1 MVLLNSKQ
9 KKAVCINFQNNSM
22 RIKKSIW
29 VIAIIC
35 LAFTAC
41 KKEPTPPNII
51 VFLADD
57 LGYGDLGCYGNPIIK
72 TPNLDKLAEEGV
84 RMTDCHS
91 GGTVCSP
98 SRSALLTGRN
108 PYRSGFFYIHS
119 KNTYLRKEEVTIA
132 ELLRDKGYE
141 TAFWGKWHLS
151 TLEKD
156 KMDHPGPSEQ
166 GFDYWMATT
175 LNAFGGP
182 KNPKKFIL
190 NGNPLGEVEGWYC
203 DIIVDNAR
211 DWLKNKRNKEKPFF
225 MYVCSHE
232 PHTPIDPP
240 EEYSERYDNPEV
252 DKLEKNIK
260 YGQVARPEKDISAN
274 KKEYYGTV
282 NQLDDAFG
290 RLMNTLEEL
299 ELDENTLVL
308 FTSDNGPE
316 APVTIEES
324 LGTWD
329 DPIRDKCFGT
339 PGELRGMKRFPY
351 EGGHRVPG
359 IVKFPGVIPEG
370 IESDVLFNGCDIL
383 PTLCYLAGAEV
394 PENRNIDGVDAF
406 NAFLNKDLEREK
418 SAIWFYPNHEDTY
431 FRMPQM
437 SMRKDN
443 YTLIGWL
450 PEKPDS
456 INLKQ
461 WIASYDPEKFELYDI
476 STDPSQSNDV
486 SAQHPEIVAGMKTEM
501 TAQWIEMRDEG
512 LAGIKKQK

>member
-1 MVLLNSKQ
+1 MKNIFVLL
-9 KKAVCINFQNNSM
+9 I
-22 RIKKSIW
+22 
-29 VIAIIC
+29 
-35 LAFTAC
+35 LASLLISGGC
-41 KKEPTPPNII
+41 KKETPAPPNII

-57 LGYGDLGCYGNPIIK
+57 LGYGDLGCYGNTIIQ
-72 TPNLDKLAEEGV
+72 TPNIDKLADEGV

-108 PYRSGFFYIHS
+108 PYRSGFFYIHGR
-119 KNTYLRKEEVTIA
+119 NTYLKKEEVTIA
-132 ELLRDKGYE
+132 ELLKGKGYE

-151 TLEKD
+151 TLEKNR
-156 KMDHPGPSEQ
+156 MDHPGPSEQ
-166 GFDYWMATT
+166 GFDYWLGTT
-175 LNAFGGP
+175 LNSFKGP
-182 KNPKKFIL
+182 ENPKKFIR
-190 NGNPLGEVEGWYC
+190 NGQAVGKVEGWYC
-203 DIIVDNAR
+203 DVIVDDAR
-211 DWLKNKRNKEKPFF
+211 EWLKSKRNKEKPFF

-232 PHTPIDPP
+232 PHTPVAPP
-240 EEYSERYDNPEV
+240 EEYSEFYNNSNVEE
-252 DKLEKNIK
+252 LEKEIK
-260 YGQVARPEKDISAN
+260 YGQVARPTKDISEF

-282 NQLDDAFG
+282 HQLDDAFG
-290 RLMNTLEEL
+290 RLMQTLEEL

-316 APVTIEES
+316 TPVTIEES
-324 LGTWD
+324 LGNWD

-370 IESDVLFNGCDIL
+370 TESDVLFNGTDIL
-383 PTLCYLAGAEV
+383 PTLCELVGATV
-394 PENRNIDGVDAF
+394 PTKRNVDGVDAF
-406 NAFLNKDLEREK
+406 SAFMNEDVEREN

-437 SMRKDN
+437 SMRKDK

-450 PEKPDS
+450 PENSDS
-456 INLKQ
+456 IDLKQ
-461 WIASYDPEKFELYDI
+461 WMANYNPEKFELYDI
-476 STDPSQSNDV
+476 SVDPSQSNDI
-486 SAQHPEIVAGMKTEM
+486 ATQNPEIVADMKVEM

-512 LAGIKKQK
+512 LAGKKK